1 MTITFTIITPTF
13 NRPTLLSRHLSRTV
27 RQAYEGWR
35 LLVVH
40 DGPNAE
46 IRSLVHRYTTR
57 DGRVS
62 YLETSSRANDCGAT
76 PRLAGLT
83 YLANSGIESDY
94 VVFWDD
100 DNAYKKDALGQ
111 IAREIEKANM
121 PELLIVGVRRHSTI
135 IPPKGASIHSLQVGE
150 LDTSGLIFRP
160 QLAQRVYAQMLEQSK
175 REDILR
181 FNDFLSYKYA
191 RDALPSNK
199 IRGAT
204 DTVICNYDGLRWA
217 PYLRSL
223 LGLPPIG
230 IAGRLRLG
238 R

>member
-1 MTITFTIITPTF
+1 MTISFTIITPTF
-13 NRPTLLSRHLSRTV
+13 NRPTLLNRHLSRTI
-27 RQAYEGWR
+27 RQAYENWR

-40 DGPNAE
+40 DGPNVE
-46 IRSLVHRYTTR
+46 IQSLVNRYTIR
-57 DGRVS
+57 DSRVS
-62 YLETSSRANDCGAT
+62 YLETNSRANDCGAT

-83 YLANSGIESDY
+83 HLANSGFISDY

-100 DNAYKKDALGQ
+100 DNAYRKDALDQ
-111 IAREIEKANM
+111 IAREIEKADR
-121 PELLIVGVRRHSTI
+121 PELLIVGVRRNSTI
-135 IPPKGASIHSLQVGE
+135 IPPTGASVYSLQVGQ

-160 QLAQRVYAQMLEQSK
+160 ELARRVYAQMLEQSK

-191 RDALPSNK
+191 RESLSSDK
-199 IRGAT
+199 IKGAT
-204 DTVICNYDGLRWA
+204 ETVICDYDGLRWA

-230 IAGRLRLG
+230 IARRLRLG

>member
-1 MTITFTIITPTF
+1 MPITFTIITPTF
-13 NRPTLLSRHLSRTV
+13 NRPTLLSRHLSRTI
-27 RQAYEGWR
+27 RQAYEGWQ

-40 DGPNAE
+40 DGPNAD
-46 IRSLVHRYTTR
+46 IRSLVYQYTTR
-57 DGRVS
+57 DSRVS
-62 YLETSSRANDCGAT
+62 YLETNTRANDCGAT
-76 PRLAGLT
+76 PRLAGLNH
-83 YLANSGIESDY
+83 LAASGIQSDY

-111 IAREIEKANM
+111 IAREIEKADM
-121 PELLIVGVRRHSTI
+121 PELLVVGVRRNSTI

-160 QLAQRVYAQMLEQSK
+160 QLARRVYAQMLEQSN

-191 RDALPSNK
+191 RELLPTNK
-199 IRGAT
+199 IKGAT
-204 DTVICNYDGLRWA
+204 ETVICNYDGLRWA

-223 LGLPPIG
+223 LGLPPLG